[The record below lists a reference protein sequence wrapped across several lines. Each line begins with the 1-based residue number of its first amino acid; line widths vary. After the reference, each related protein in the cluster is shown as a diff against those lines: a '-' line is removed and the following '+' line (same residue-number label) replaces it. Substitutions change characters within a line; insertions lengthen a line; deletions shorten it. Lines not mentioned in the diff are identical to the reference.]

1 MFGTIKG
8 RRKTDEG
15 KGTIVERENV
25 EKVEKWNRIKE
36 EAKRKEKVRVEDG
49 MDEVMHAL
57 EITGDR
63 PRRPPEQF

>member
-1 MFGTIKG
+1 MGERGQLWK
-8 RRKTDEG
+8 
-15 KGTIVERENV
+15 RENV

-36 EAKRKEKVRVEDG
+36 KAKRKEKVRVEDG

-63 PRRPPEQF
+63 PRRPPEQH

>member
-1 MFGTIKG
+1 MG
-8 RRKTDEG
+8 
-15 KGTIVERENV
+15 ERGQLWKKENV
-25 EKVEKWNRIKE
+25 EKVGKWNRIKE

-63 PRRPPEQF
+63 PRRPPEQH

>member
-1 MFGTIKG
+1 MG
-8 RRKTDEG
+8 
-15 KGTIVERENV
+15 ERGQLWKKENV
-25 EKVEKWNRIKE
+25 EKVGKWNRIKE

-57 EITGDR
+57 ELTGDR

>member
-1 MFGTIKG
+1 MGERGQLWK
-8 RRKTDEG
+8 
-15 KGTIVERENV
+15 RENV
-25 EKVEKWNRIKE
+25 EKVGKWNRIKE